1 MKSALLGL
9 LVLLA
14 TASLVLFAVLAFPL
28 KPMSAFVEPSGAS
41 GRTKSTQHYP
51 RRETKTTDRKATNSG
66 GVFSGSD
73 PSDPRVY
80 H

>member
-1 MKSALLGL
+1 MKPAYVGL
-9 LVLLA
+9 MVLLA
-14 TASLVLFAVLAFPL
+14 TAALVLFAFLAFPV

-41 GRTKSTQHYP
+41 GATKST
-51 RRETKTTDRKATNSG
+51 RRETKTTQRKTTTSG

>member
-1 MKSALLGL
+1 MKPAHVGL

-14 TASLVLFAVLAFPL
+14 TAALLLFAVLAFPA
-28 KPMSAFVEPSGAS
+28 KPVSAFVEPSGAS
-41 GRTKSTQHYP
+41 GKTKST
-51 RRETKTTDRKATNSG
+51 RRETKTTGTKSTKSP

>member
-1 MKSALLGL
+1 MKPAYVGV
-9 LVLLA
+9 LVLVA
-14 TASLVLFAVLAFPL
+14 TAALVLFAVLAFPV

-41 GRTKSTQHYP
+41 GATKSTQHEP
-51 RRETKTTDRKATNSG
+51 RRETKSTQRKSTSSG

>member
-1 MKSALLGL
+1 MKPAHVGL

-14 TASLVLFAVLAFPL
+14 TAALLLFAVLAFPA
-28 KPMSAFVEPSGAS
+28 KPVSAFVESSGAS
-41 GRTKSTQHYP
+41 GKTKST
-51 RRETKTTDRKATNSG
+51 RRETKTTGTKSTKSP